1 MENVN
6 VTLVPFHM
14 SGSQPQLFAVKET

>member
-14 SGSQPQLFAVKET
+14 SGSQPQLFAVKGP